1 MSKFE
6 RYTLLMRVLSF
17 LSSLAIVFLIDV
29 SLQPTVRM
37 FAGLRGLLVI
47 AIVSIVVYI
56 TLAIG
61 IALYETYNKPS
72 NAVISSEEKH
82 DAEKK
87 SP

>member
-72 NAVISSEEKH
+72 KEPVSSKEKI